1 MTVQDTGKKQK
12 IMSVNTIETSKTKIS
27 SSQKQENLLAAE
39 FEASKNTYFGSRK
52 LREQAMESFSKQ
64 GFPNRK
70 SEEYKY
76 VNIDLFLKD
85 GFASAGDKTITYEEI
100 EHLNFLKNTITV
112 VIENGRFAPELS
124 TEENLPAGITI
135 CSISEA
141 SKKHTTVFENNYSK
155 VVDINADPFI
165 ALNTAMATDGVFIY
179 VEKNVIIG
187 MPIHIIHI
195 STANKNTIIHPR
207 NLVIVEEKAQVKII
221 ESFETVDSTA
231 KTFNNALTEIVVNAS
246 AIVDHYKIQNESEWG
261 YLVNTTHAI
270 QKQYSVFS
278 TYTFT
283 LSGSLVRNNLNIILD
298 AKDIENHLNGLYLT
312 RGTQVVDNHT
322 LVDHRM
328 PNCNS
333 NELYKGIIDDKSSA
347 TFNGKIFVRKDAQKT
362 NAFQSNKN
370 ILLSDDGT
378 INTKP
383 QLEIYADD
391 VKCSHGTSTGKLDEE
406 KVFYL
411 RARGLSE
418 SSAKKLLM
426 HAFASEVTNLIK
438 IEELR
443 EYIEARI
450 AERFE

>member
-1 MTVQDTGKKQK
+1 
-12 IMSVNTIETSKTKIS
+12 MSVNTIETNKTKIS
-27 SSQKQENLLAAE
+27 SSQKQENLLISE
-39 FEASKNTYFGSRK
+39 FEASKSTLFGNRE
-52 LREQAMESFSKQ
+52 LRELAIKSFSKQ

-76 VNIDLFLKD
+76 INVDLMLKD
-85 GFASAGDKTITYEEI
+85 GFASAEDKTVTFEQI
-100 EHLNFLKNTITV
+100 EHLNFLKNAVTV
-112 VIENGRFAPELS
+112 VIQNGCFIQELS
-124 TEENLPAGITI
+124 KTTDLPKGLTI
-135 CSISEA
+135 CSLAEA
-141 SKKHTTVFENNYSK
+141 SKKHASAFENNYCK

-165 ALNTAMATDGVFIY
+165 ALNTAMAKDGVFIR
-179 VEKNVIIG
+179 VEKNAIIET
-187 MPIHIIHI
+187 PIHIIHI
-195 STANKNTIIHPR
+195 STANNNSIIHPR
-207 NLVIVEEKAQVKII
+207 NLIVIEENAQAKII
-221 ESFETVDSTA
+221 ESYETVDSTA
-231 KTFNNALTEIVVNAS
+231 KTFNNALTEVIVNAN
-246 AIVDHYKIQNESEWG
+246 AIVDHYKIQDESEWG

-270 QKQYSVFS
+270 QKQYSVF
-278 TYTFT
+278 TTHTFT
-283 LSGSLVRNNLNIILD
+283 LSGSLVRNNLNIILAD
-298 AKDIENHLNGLYLT
+298 TDIENHLNGLYLT

-333 NELYKGIIDDKSSA
+333 NELYKGIIDEKSSA

-391 VKCSHGTSTGKLDEE
+391 VKCSHGTSTGKLDTE

-426 HAFASEVTNLIK
+426 HAFASEVTDLIK
-438 IEELR
+438 IDELR
-443 EYIEARI
+443 EYVEARI